1 MPRAI
6 WSGSIAFGLVNAPVK
21 MYSAIDEHDLELHL
35 VHEKDGSRIGYEKVC
50 KKEGKEVPADEIVKA
65 YEAEEGEY
73 VYLTEDDFRAAEE
86 EGYRTIEVL
95 DFVPRDE
102 IDPIVFKRTYYLGPG
117 TGAEKVYA
125 VLVKAMESSGLSAVA
140 RYVFHD
146 KQQLGTLR
154 VRDGVI
160 TLENM
165 YFADEIRPTKG
176 VVPDKLPTRREAR
189 ARDGGEP
196 HRALHVVVRARP
208 VRGRVPKAPPAGRAQ
223 ETEGR
228 GDPRRAGR
236 GGCRSDRPLRSP
248 ARERRG
254 GEGIEDE
261 SIEAAQDVNAPF
273 PSPAEVAQ
281 PVALSTERPSPSVEP
296 IEPRAHGGQ
305 LPLRLLA
312 LTRGD
317 FLGARRLGQALLRGA
332 ELVAQRRLAPSAFL
346 LLRPGA
352 SRVVLSRPTLASGGR
367 RHPGEGIEPGRL
379 HLGAKGAS
387 GEGGAVFVGGDGI
400 AKERAQPPTH
410 RLAGSIQVSEGNL
423 GQ

>member
-73 VYLTEDDFRAAEE
+73 VYLTDDDFRAAEE

-102 IDPIVFKRTYYLGPG
+102 IDPIVFKRTYYLGPA

-176 VVPDKLPTRREAR
+176 VVPDKLPRVEKRELEMAENLIER
-189 ARDGGEP
+189 FTSSFVHDRYEDEY
-196 HRALHVVVRARP
+196 RKRLLQVVRKKRKGEEIHVEPTVEAAAPTDLFEALRES
-208 VRGRVPKAPPAGRAQ
+208 VEAAKGSKAKAAK
-223 ETEGR
+223 
-228 GDPRRAGR
+228 PRRA
-236 GGCRSDRPLRSP
+236 S
-248 ARERRG
+248 
-254 GEGIEDE
+254 
-261 SIEAAQDVNAPF
+261 
-273 PSPAEVAQ
+273 
-281 PVALSTERPSPSVEP
+281 
-296 IEPRAHGGQ
+296 
-305 LPLRLLA
+305 
-312 LTRGD
+312 
-317 FLGARRLGQALLRGA
+317 ARRS
-332 ELVAQRRLAPSAFL
+332 RR
-346 LLRPGA
+346 RPK
-352 SRVVLSRPTLASGGR
+352 SRSR
-367 RHPGEGIEPGRL
+367 
-379 HLGAKGAS
+379 
-387 GEGGAVFVGGDGI
+387 
-400 AKERAQPPTH
+400 
-410 RLAGSIQVSEGNL
+410 
-423 GQ
+423 

>member
-50 KKEGKEVPADEIVKA
+50 KKEGKEVPTDEIVKA

-73 VYLTEDDFRAAEE
+73 VYLTDDDFRAAEE

-102 IDPIVFKRTYYLGPG
+102 IDPIVFQRTYYLGPG

-125 VLVKAMESSGLSAVA
+125 VLVKAMENSGLSAIA

-176 VVPDKLPTRREAR
+176 VVPDKLPRVEKRELEMAESLIER
-189 ARDGGEP
+189 FTSSFVHDRYEDEY
-196 HRALHVVVRARP
+196 RKRLLQVVRKKR
-208 VRGRVPKAPPAGRAQ
+208 K
-223 ETEGR
+223 
-228 GDPRRAGR
+228 
-236 GGCRSDRPLRSP
+236 
-248 ARERRG
+248 
-254 GEGIEDE
+254 GEEIHVE
-261 SIEAAQDVNAPF
+261 
-273 PSPAEVAQ
+273 
-281 PVALSTERPSPSVEP
+281 PSVEASAP
-296 IEPRAHGGQ
+296 TDLFEALRESVEAAKGSKSRASKPR
-305 LPLRLLA
+305 R
-312 LTRGD
+312 TS
-317 FLGARRLGQALLRGA
+317 ARRS
-332 ELVAQRRLAPSAFL
+332 RR
-346 LLRPGA
+346 RPK
-352 SRVVLSRPTLASGGR
+352 SRSR
-367 RHPGEGIEPGRL
+367 
-379 HLGAKGAS
+379 
-387 GEGGAVFVGGDGI
+387 
-400 AKERAQPPTH
+400 
-410 RLAGSIQVSEGNL
+410 
-423 GQ
+423 